1 MTIQTP
7 TSTVAPSNKKAE
19 ATLEEPKSA
28 TGILLSL
35 KRGLRILEAI
45 ATSHG
50 SATAKWLSKETRIK
64 IGTCYHILRTLEDE
78 GYVVH
83 LPGSRFG
90 LGSRVAFLHDHF
102 RAHLAP
108 SPELLETLSKLH
120 EETGETSYISGWY
133 GDNIVLQR
141 YIDGTHAVHVRSLEI
156 GYAGFAH
163 ARASGKAILA
173 FLPEDRIRS
182 YLSMHRMARRT
193 ANTILEADTFVDH
206 LRQVAHL
213 GYAVDQEEFADGV
226 SCVSAS
232 IFDRTEFPIGAYT
245 ISMPTGRYAER
256 LPMITAAVR
265 KAAVQASV
273 SLGFMSSYPP
283 MSPLLSD

>member
-1 MTIQTP
+1 MSIQTSP
-7 TSTVAPSNKKAE
+7 STALPSNKQTALDE
-19 ATLEEPKSA
+19 SKSA
-28 TGILLSL
+28 TGVLLSL
-35 KRGLRILEAI
+35 KRGLRILETI

-78 GYVVH
+78 GFVVR

-108 SPELLETLSKLH
+108 APELLETLTRLH

-193 ANTILEADTFVDH
+193 TNTIVDADKFIDH
-206 LRQVAHL
+206 LRQVAHQ
-213 GYAVDQEEFADGV
+213 GFAVDQEEFADGV
-226 SCVSAS
+226 SCVSAA

-245 ISMPTGRYAER
+245 ISMPSARYAER
-256 LPMITAAVR
+256 LPLITAAVR

-283 MSPLLSD
+283 ASSLLSD